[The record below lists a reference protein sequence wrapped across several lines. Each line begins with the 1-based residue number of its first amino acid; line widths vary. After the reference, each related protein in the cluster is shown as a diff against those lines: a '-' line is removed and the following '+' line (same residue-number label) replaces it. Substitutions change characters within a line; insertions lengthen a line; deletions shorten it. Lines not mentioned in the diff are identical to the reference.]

1 MKALKLNFL
10 FKLLILV
17 ILPLFLFFS
26 SLSIKPAFAAC
37 DTTTCPSTH
46 VNYQCSGNVCEEY
59 TRQCRPSVGPSGT
72 CTIGPH
78 GSVAQNLCC
87 SSGTC
92 VNGACS
98 TGSTCA
104 DQGGGCKAAD
114 VCTSEGGSSVGTLNC
129 TLGNICCVPPG
140 GGGGG
145 PPPSNGEIPPK
156 GVYLSCYK
164 HDEKCW
170 INVAKNGIQCCNK
183 SDTCVPIPW
192 VSFNGEW
199 PGVCK
204 NPIVVVEDTSC
215 NGSWCNTAL
224 GQISTGVGGFS
235 QDLFRI
241 VLGISGGIAVI
252 LIIISGYKL
261 MTSRGNP
268 EQLQQAKEQLTAAI
282 VGLLFIIFSLVILQS
297 IGVNILQLPGF
308 RG

>member
-1 MKALKLNFL
+1 MKTLRLNFL
-10 FKLLILV
+10 FKLLLLI
-17 ILPLFLFFS
+17 FFFFS
-26 SLSIKPAFAAC
+26 FSLLFSSKALADCITDPSL
-37 DTTTCPSTH
+37 CPP
-46 VNYQCSGNVCEEY
+46 GFVCED
-59 TRQCRPSVGPSGT
+59 RGT
-72 CTIGPH
+72 GGFHCFAPEG
-78 GSVAQNLCC
+78 QNC
-87 SSGTC
+87 SQNGGFC
-92 VNGACS
+92 VNGSCP
-98 TGSTCA
+98 TGSGPGSGLCPGNVTCCQTTENA
-104 DQGGGCKAAD
+104 
-114 VCTSEGGSSVGTLNC
+114 CTSADCTPACVSPETCSGTKPNC
-129 TLGNICCVPPG
+129 NCQSG

-145 PPPSNGEIPPK
+145 GDNPPSDGEIPPK

-170 INVAKNGIQCCNK
+170 VNVAKNGIQCCDK

-204 NPIVVVEDTSC
+204 NPVVPVIDTTC
-215 NGSWCNTAL
+215 NGSWCDTAL
-224 GQISTGVGGFS
+224 GKISTNVSGFS
-235 QDLFRI
+235 KSLFGI

-252 LIIISGYKL
+252 LIILSGYKL

-297 IGVNILQLPGF
+297 IGVDILQLPGF